1 MIDIS
6 LMCFFVL
13 TKNFRCPEAMLNS
26 SRHFVFDV
34 VLQSVVGEQFKGF
47 QKIGGGVRRGGR
59 SNSKMYNICLFFSKI
74 CAQMWCLSMVSE
86 HVILE
91 LRLRIPVWR
100 ACRPVVNVFLV
111 LIF

>member
-1 MIDIS
+1 
-6 LMCFFVL
+6 
-13 TKNFRCPEAMLNS
+13 MLFCNRLRESNS
-26 SRHFVFDV
+26 
-34 VLQSVVGEQFKGF
+34 KGF
-47 QKIGGGVRRGGR
+47 RKLVAEFGGGGR

-74 CAQMWCLSMVSE
+74 CAQMWCLSIVSE

>member
-1 MIDIS
+1 
-6 LMCFFVL
+6 
-13 TKNFRCPEAMLNS
+13 
-26 SRHFVFDV
+26 
-34 VLQSVVGEQFKGF
+34 
-47 QKIGGGVRRGGR
+47 
-59 SNSKMYNICLFFSKI
+59 MYNICLFFSKI